1 MQVRS
6 QFKDL
11 VFIAGYHFSKFI
23 LVFRYELALHEDI
36 AGELFIVF
44 DDFKQR
50 LFKVSILSRE
60 FFEDDLYG
68 FGAVIDELLVDG
80 SE

>member
-1 MQVRS
+1 
-6 QFKDL
+6 
-11 VFIAGYHFSKFI
+11 
-23 LVFRYELALHEDI
+23 LALHEDI

-50 LFKVSILSRE
+50 LFKVGILSRE